1 MKLGDRSLGISPQIW
16 AVLEVLAGG
25 DYGFYGLI
33 PEVTLKLKEFRSD
46 SENILERREKNHDV
60 FTYPFYNFSG
70 RAYGFVFVVK
80 SFADITKPVLN
91 FTITEAGGGDDICVI
106 DWLSDRDLSRTPPMT
121 SESRPEESRMAT
133 FRFGQTGDVLEYV
146 RTLVAYY
153 LIGKPETPFRTNGVI
168 GISER
173 GKVVV

>member
-1 MKLGDRSLGISPQIW
+1 MKLGDRTLGISSQIW
-16 AVLEVLAGG
+16 AVLEVLSGG
-25 DYGFYGLI
+25 DYGFYGC
-33 PEVTLKLKEFRSD
+33 
-46 SENILERREKNHDV
+46 NIEGTTDDMADTKSKNHDV
-60 FTYPFYNFSG
+60 FTYPFYNFVG

-80 SFADITKPVLN
+80 SFADINKPVLN

-121 SESRPEESRMAT
+121 HEQRPEDSRMAS

-153 LIGKPETPFRTNGVI
+153 LVGKAGTPFRTEGVI
-168 GISER
+168 GAVAPNSEY
-173 GKVVV
+173 GKRVL

>member
-25 DYGFYGLI
+25 DYGFYGL
-33 PEVTLKLKEFRSD
+33 
-46 SENILERREKNHDV
+46 NIEGTTDDMADTKSKNHDV
-60 FTYPFYNFSG
+60 FTYPFYNFVG

-80 SFADITKPVLN
+80 SFADIKKPVLN
-91 FTITEAGGGDDICVI
+91 FTITECGGGDDICVI
-106 DWLSDRDLSRTPPMT
+106 DWLSSRDYRNPPMT
-121 SESRPEESRMAT
+121 SSERPEESRMAS

-153 LIGKPETPFRTNGVI
+153 LIGKPGTPFKTEGVI
-168 GISER
+168 GVEAPNSEY
-173 GKVVV
+173 GKRVV